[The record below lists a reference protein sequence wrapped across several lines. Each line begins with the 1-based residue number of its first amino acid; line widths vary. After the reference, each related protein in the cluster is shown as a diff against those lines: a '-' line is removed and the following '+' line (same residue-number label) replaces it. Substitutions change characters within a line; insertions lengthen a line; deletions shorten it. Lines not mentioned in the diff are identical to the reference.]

1 LFYYLSLKKRSKKI
15 IKDVIYYDAPN
26 DFTAAEV
33 AVIDA
38 WGPT

>member
-1 LFYYLSLKKRSKKI
+1 
-15 IKDVIYYDAPN
+15 VIYYDAPN